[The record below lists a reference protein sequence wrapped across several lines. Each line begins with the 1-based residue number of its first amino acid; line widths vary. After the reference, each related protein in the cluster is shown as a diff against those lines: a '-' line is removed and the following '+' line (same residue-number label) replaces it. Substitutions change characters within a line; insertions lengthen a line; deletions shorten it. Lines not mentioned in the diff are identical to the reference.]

1 MVHHILQ
8 IIVCLLFLNKFLH
21 LKEVNIMVCI
31 PSIVHQKASPKVY
44 KTPHHPHFIKGG
56 NIEIWKIALAT
67 SAAPTYLSA
76 AVIDDNECKIDGGLW
91 ANNPVLVAI
100 AEAVKLGYSL
110 EQIKVLSIGTR
121 TSLSF

>member
-44 KTPHHPHFIKGG
+44 KTPHHPHFIILAKKTPSSRSVKGHSPVSRWEM
-56 NIEIWKIALAT
+56 NWLRT
-67 SAAPTYLSA
+67 R
-76 AVIDDNECKIDGGLW
+76 DGRK
-91 ANNPVLVAI
+91 P
-100 AEAVKLGYSL
+100 S
-110 EQIKVLSIGTR
+110 
-121 TSLSF
+121 